1 MAAIEM
7 IHTYSL
13 IHDDLPALDNDDYRR
28 GRKTAH
34 VVYGEAMAILAG
46 DALLNYAFETASKA
60 FRGDERDITVAKA
73 FRILAFKPGIYGL
86 IGGQTADVEETEH
99 QIELDKLI
107 FIHENKTSA
116 LIECA
121 MMIGAILAGAS
132 EQDVK
137 DVEGIARKIGLAFQI
152 QDDILDLTS
161 TQEEL
166 GKPVGSDEKNQKNTY
181 VSLKGMEQSV
191 QDVQRYTNEAIQ
203 SFDNLGYS
211 NEFLRSLLLY
221 LSGRKK

>member
-1 MAAIEM
+1 MGSLSEM
-7 IHTYSL
+7 FLGFIADWGYLAVAVLMGMENACIPIPSEL
-13 IHDDLPALDNDDYRR
+13 ILGFAGYLIFAGKMTFTGAL
-28 GRKTAH
+28 
-34 VVYGEAMAILAG
+34 VYGM
-46 DALLNYAFETASKA
+46 
-60 FRGDERDITVAKA
+60 
-73 FRILAFKPGIYGL
+73 

>member
-1 MAAIEM
+1 M
-7 IHTYSL
+7 T
-13 IHDDLPALDNDDYRR
+13 
-28 GRKTAH
+28 
-34 VVYGEAMAILAG
+34 
-46 DALLNYAFETASKA
+46 
-60 FRGDERDITVAKA
+60 
-73 FRILAFKPGIYGL
+73 
-86 IGGQTADVEETEH
+86 
-99 QIELDKLI
+99 
-107 FIHENKTSA
+107 
-116 LIECA
+116 
-121 MMIGAILAGAS
+121 S

>member
-1 MAAIEM
+1 M
-7 IHTYSL
+7 
-13 IHDDLPALDNDDYRR
+13 
-28 GRKTAH
+28 
-34 VVYGEAMAILAG
+34 
-46 DALLNYAFETASKA
+46 
-60 FRGDERDITVAKA
+60 
-73 FRILAFKPGIYGL
+73 